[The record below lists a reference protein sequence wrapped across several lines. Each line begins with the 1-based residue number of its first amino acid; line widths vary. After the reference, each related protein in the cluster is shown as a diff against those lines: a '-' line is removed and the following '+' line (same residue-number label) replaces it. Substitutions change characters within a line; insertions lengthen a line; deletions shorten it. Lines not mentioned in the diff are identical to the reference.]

1 MTQARKLTPEPYHC
15 SVQPIPGVGPSV
27 SPKTTEKF
35 LAYLKFRSKSQK
47 GLITPKNFK
56 EENCPNM
63 FD

>member
-1 MTQARKLTPEPYHC
+1 MIEARKLTPERFHC
-15 SVQPIPGVGPSV
+15 TIGPIAGVGPAV
-27 SPKTTEKF
+27 SPKTIEKF